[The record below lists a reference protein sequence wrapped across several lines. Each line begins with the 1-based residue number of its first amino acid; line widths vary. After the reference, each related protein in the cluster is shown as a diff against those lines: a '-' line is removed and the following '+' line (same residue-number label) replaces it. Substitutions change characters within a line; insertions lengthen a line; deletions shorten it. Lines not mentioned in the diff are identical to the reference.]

1 MPPPPVEPC
10 GGWVVRWPPLR
21 FSEPLRQGGRET
33 RDPQNLSSF
42 MTGPE
47 AVLSIQECSRASP
60 LQIRSWAA
68 GPGLKPP
75 GCRCRRW
82 TAGFEEEVQR
92 GESIRFE

>member
-1 MPPPPVEPC
+1 
-10 GGWVVRWPPLR
+10 VR
-21 FSEPLRQGGRET
+21 FFETLRQGSRET
-33 RDPQNLSSF
+33 RDPQNLPPF

-47 AVLSIQECSRASP
+47 AVLLIQKCSRVSP

-68 GPGLKPP
+68 GPGLKPL
-75 GCRCRRW
+75 GYRCRRR